1 VFGEWARGRAVS
13 GAWLAVGPEGGRRMG
28 WRRRRRSR
36 CDEGVVHVHS
46 LKVRVKVRVRI
57 WAWAWARVQMAES
70 ARPSEPCLVDARSGR
85 VASAR
90 DRSRVADRGRWQVAS
105 RPSGHGRPPRPWHA
119 RHGPRSVP
127 ACHGV
132 GKACRRSGRTRSWPH
147 EQLPGPAGTRRGRC
161 VGPRHPSPR
170 ACSRACGCVWV
181 RLRTRRSVRTGFD
194 HPGPGC
200 CGWPCRPQPAIAQSR
215 CHRRSKAAVHHRA
228 RPRGYAGLG
237 RSSVRQPTRRALAR
251 EPAQHLLNTCTTP
264 RATCPPCSG
273 GASVLATPTAALLNA
288 PGTPPCGA
296 RLHGDQ
302 ASWWSARS

>member
-1 VFGEWARGRAVS
+1 MGRGRCQRAMGLNRLVGGQAERVPGPTNSCRGRQGLDGVGAS
-13 GAWLAVGPEGGRRMG
+13 GHGIRHLARVLV
-28 WRRRRRSR
+28 RSR
-36 CDEGVVHVHS
+36 AYGC
-46 LKVRVKVRVRI
+46 VRVRT
-57 WAWAWARVQMAES
+57 
-70 ARPSEPCLVDARSGR
+70 G
-85 VASAR
+85 
-90 DRSRVADRGRWQVAS
+90 
-105 RPSGHGRPPRPWHA
+105 
-119 RHGPRSVP
+119 
-127 ACHGV
+127 
-132 GKACRRSGRTRSWPH
+132 
-147 EQLPGPAGTRRGRC
+147 
-161 VGPRHPSPR
+161 
-170 ACSRACGCVWV
+170 ACGCVWV